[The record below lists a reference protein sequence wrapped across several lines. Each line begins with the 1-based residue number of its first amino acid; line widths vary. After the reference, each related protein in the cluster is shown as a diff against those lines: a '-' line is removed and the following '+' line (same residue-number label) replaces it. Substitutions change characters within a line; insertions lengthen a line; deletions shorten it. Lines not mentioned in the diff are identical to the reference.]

1 MMVKLPRIVVDAVV
15 VAKPQNHWQV
25 PMAEAYNPALCG
37 EVRIPLSEVS
47 PLPLDERK
55 VICRRCAMEMVPS
68 AVVNLGIGMPPGVG
82 VVCAE
87 EDMSDMMVMTV
98 EPGVVGGVPLGG
110 LYFGSAI
117 NPEALIDH
125 PLMFDFYDG
134 GGLDLAVLGMAEMD
148 GFGNVN
154 VSKFGPRIA
163 GAGGFI
169 NITQSTKKVVFCGT
183 FTASG
188 FDFQIGDGQL
198 KIAREGK
205 IRKLVNKVEHIT
217 FSGEYGRTSGQK
229 ILYVTERAVFELR
242 PEGVTL
248 TEIAPGVD
256 LENDV
261 LSQMD
266 FRPLIDPGVK
276 LMDARLFSQD
286 TPMGIKNEILSRNLA
301 KTAEETLP
309 FSTAKN

>member
-1 MMVKLPRIVVDAVV
+1 
-15 VAKPQNHWQV
+15 
-25 PMAEAYNPALCG
+25 
-37 EVRIPLSEVS
+37 
-47 PLPLDERK
+47 
-55 VICRRCAMEMVPS
+55 MEMVPN
-68 AVVNLGIGMPPGVG
+68 AIVNLGIGMPPGVG

-169 NITQSTKKVVFCGT
+169 NITQSAKRVVFCGT

-188 FDFQIGDGQL
+188 FDFRIGDGSL
-198 KIAREGK
+198 KIAQEGK
-205 IRKLVNKVEHIT
+205 IRKMVSKVEHIT

-256 LENDV
+256 LQKDV

-266 FRPLIDPGVK
+266 FTPLIDPALK
-276 LMDARLFSQD
+276 LMDPRIFSQK
-286 TPMGIKNEILSRNLA
+286 TPMGIKNEILDKYRA
-301 KTAEETLP
+301 ETAVETVA
-309 FSTAKN
+309 FSKAKN